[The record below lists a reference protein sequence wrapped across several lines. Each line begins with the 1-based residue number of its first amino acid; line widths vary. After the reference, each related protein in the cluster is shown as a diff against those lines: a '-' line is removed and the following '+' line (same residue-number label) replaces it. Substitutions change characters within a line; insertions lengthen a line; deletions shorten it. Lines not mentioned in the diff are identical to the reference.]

1 MVSPEL
7 LRRFPFFAGF
17 TDKQLKELAMAGQEN
32 TLAKDETLATEGQT
46 ADKFYILV
54 DGQVEISVDTDET
67 GTTRVPLST
76 LTAGEPIGWSAL
88 VEPHIFTSTVRATR
102 PCKYIAF
109 EGRALQDMEKDHHF
123 CSLLLK
129 KLVQVVSRRLKD
141 TRVQLLSFSAKPREK
156 QWP

>member
-17 TDKQLKELAMAGQEN
+17 TDKQLKELAMAGQEH
-32 TLAKDETLATEGQT
+32 TLAKGETLITEGQA
-46 ADKFYILV
+46 ADKFYVLV
-54 DGQVEISVDTDET
+54 DGGVEISIATDET

-76 LTAGEPIGWSAL
+76 LAAGEPIGWSAL
-88 VEPHIFTSTVRATR
+88 IEPHIFTSTVRATR
-102 PCKYIAF
+102 SCKYIAF
-109 EGRALQDMEKDHHF
+109 EGRTIQGMEKDPHF

-129 KLVQVVSRRLKD
+129 KMVQVVSRRLKD
-141 TRVQLLSFSAKPREK
+141 TRVQLLSFTAKPREK